1 MGSNPAERAIPGT
14 HAVLTHIALTGTDR
28 RCPRPGMHGRSSPTA
43 GVIADHQRRTARYTD
58 GLWSRAP
65 KRLRRE

>member
-14 HAVLTHIALTGTDR
+14 HAVLTHIALTGTGR
-28 RCPRPGMHGRSSPTA
+28 RFSRPGMHGRSSPTA
-43 GVIADHQRRTARYTD
+43 GVTADHQRRTARYMD
-58 GLWSRAP
+58 GLRSRAP